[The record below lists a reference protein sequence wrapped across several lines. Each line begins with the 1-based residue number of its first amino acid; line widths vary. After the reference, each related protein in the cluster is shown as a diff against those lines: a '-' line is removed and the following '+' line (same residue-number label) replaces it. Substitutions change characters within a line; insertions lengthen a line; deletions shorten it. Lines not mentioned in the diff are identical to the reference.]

1 MVSDET
7 LLTYPYWKLSF
18 TVHNDASDKQVVA
31 FISLNNRPIDFFS
44 RRLCKPQRNYTTT
57 KNEILTIVECLKQFR
72 GIILGYENKRIL
84 RS

>member
-31 FISLNNRPIDFFS
+31 VISLNNRPIDFF
-44 RRLCKPQRNYTTT
+44 
-57 KNEILTIVECLKQFR
+57 
-72 GIILGYENKRIL
+72 
-84 RS
+84 